1 MKSKYFALNTEL
13 LSCCINL
20 TKFLY
25 SAQKYCIM
33 IAEVIS
39 MKQEERTAALPAFLE
54 ALTCEPR
61 IWSWEYDRQGQLL
74 STNASEEDQVLDR
87 VFRHTGCLNAML
99 EHGKKDRRPLVLSAK
114 LGVLWIAAYGS
125 ERIWVLGPVYGA
137 DSDMVN
143 VTQTIRSYEMDYI
156 TRNRLVQVLGR
167 LPTVYNATFF
177 QIGIWLHYYLTGE
190 KLSRDELVSY
200 VGPETA
206 PESQPVVRK
215 RQRTWQA
222 ERTLLKMVRNGDLDY
237 REALAQAGSLSS
249 GVKITTPDPVQQAVL
264 SGVSFTTLCIRAAI
278 EGGLSPETAYT
289 MGDGYIQR
297 IALCKNVTA
306 VREVNHAMYED
317 FIRRVHRLRENPKL
331 SPQIRL
337 CQDYVELHL
346 EEELSLPALARTV
359 GYTQAYLSRRF
370 KQETG
375 VNLRDFIRAARIERA
390 KILLTTTEE
399 SVHDIAERLCF
410 CSPSYFSEVFRNTTG
425 QLPQSYRTAER
436 R

>member
-1 MKSKYFALNTEL
+1 MKP
-13 LSCCINL
+13 
-20 TKFLY
+20 
-25 SAQKYCIM
+25 
-33 IAEVIS
+33 
-39 MKQEERTAALPAFLE
+39 EERSAALPAFLE

-61 IWSWEYDRQGQLL
+61 IWSWEYDRQGTLL

-87 VFRHTGCLNAML
+87 VFRHAGCLGAML
-99 EHGKKDRRPLVLSAK
+99 EHGRTDRRPMVLSAK
-114 LGVLWIAAYGS
+114 LGVLWIAAYGPES
-125 ERIWVLGPVYGA
+125 IWVLGPVYGA

-156 TRNRLVQVLGR
+156 TRNRLVRVLGSV
-167 LPTVYNATFF
+167 PTVYNATFF
-177 QIGIWLHYYLTGE
+177 QIGIWLQYYLTGE
-190 KLSRDELVSY
+190 KLSRDELVFY

-206 PESQPVVRK
+206 SESQPVLRR

-237 REALAQAGSLSS
+237 REALARAGALSS
-249 GVKITTPDPVQQAVL
+249 GVRITTPDPVQQAVL

-346 EEELSLPALARTV
+346 EEDLSLPKLARAV
-359 GYTQAYLSRRF
+359 GYTEAYLSRRF

-375 VNLRDFIRAARIERA
+375 VNLRNFIRAARIERA

-410 CSPSYFSEVFRNTTG
+410 CSPSYFSEVFRKTTG
-425 QLPQSYRTAER
+425 RLPLDYRSSESI
-436 R
+436 

>member
-1 MKSKYFALNTEL
+1 M
-13 LSCCINL
+13 
-20 TKFLY
+20 
-25 SAQKYCIM
+25 Q
-33 IAEVIS
+33 
-39 MKQEERTAALPAFLE
+39 QEERTQALPAFLE

-99 EHGKKDRRPLVLSAK
+99 EHGKTDRRPLVLSAK
-114 LGVLWIAAYGS
+114 LGVLWIAAYGAES
-125 ERIWVLGPVYGA
+125 IWVLGPVYGA

-177 QIGIWLHYYLTGE
+177 QIGIWLQYYLTGE

-222 ERTLLKMVRNGDLDY
+222 ERMLLKMVRNGDLDY
-237 REALAQAGSLSS
+237 REALAKAGTLSS

-278 EGGLSPETAYT
+278 EGGLSPETAYSL
-289 MGDGYIQR
+289 GDGYIQR
-297 IALCKNVTA
+297 IALCKTVTA
-306 VREVNHAMYED
+306 VREANHAMYGD
-317 FIRRVHRLRENPKL
+317 FIRRVHRLRENPTL

-337 CQDYVELHL
+337 CEDYIELHL
-346 EEELSLPALARTV
+346 EEDLSLPELARTV
-359 GYTQAYLSRRF
+359 GYTEAYLSRRF

-375 VNLRDFIRAARIERA
+375 MNLRDFIRAARIERA

-399 SVHDIAERLCF
+399 SVQHIAERLRF
-410 CSPSYFSEVFRNTTG
+410 CSPSYFSEVFRKTTG
-425 QLPQSYRTAER
+425 QLPLDYRYSETR
-436 R
+436 